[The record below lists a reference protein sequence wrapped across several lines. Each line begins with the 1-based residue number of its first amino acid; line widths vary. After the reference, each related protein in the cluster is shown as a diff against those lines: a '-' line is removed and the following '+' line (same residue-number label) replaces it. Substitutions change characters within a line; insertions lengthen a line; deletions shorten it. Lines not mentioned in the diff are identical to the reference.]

1 MTAQLESPNRNRVS
15 VPGSID
21 FGECTTHDYTSIH
34 EQTETT
40 FSTTTTMATAQRS
53 FRQSMSHSQIR
64 LARPSKP
71 TAFSRPLSSQKQ
83 VENASG
89 FNSNSSSD
97 THDRFIARAKNSAV
111 QSGGLA
117 EACGVKSNRILEY
130 SSAPPLKRKYA
141 ATEFTSRYAQHMP
154 LQTRSDAP
162 SRQIP
167 NKPTKIL
174 DAPGLLDDFYLNV
187 IDWSGAL
194 NYMAIGL
201 NSTVYCWNPAS
212 SEVSVIA
219 ELNPEGGQSVA
230 VSSLKW
236 SNEDS
241 CLAVATSEG
250 EVQIWDAESGSLIRS
265 MRGHNNERVAA
276 LSWSEPLLSSGRRN
290 GSIWNHDIRIKQH
303 KVAELRSHCGE
314 ICGLEWRKDGRCLAS
329 GSNDNTVALWDARV
343 TSVPK
348 NRLIAHQAAVK
359 ALAWCPWQ
367 TNLLATGGGSADR
380 RIHFWNTAT
389 GTCVNSIDTGSQ
401 ITSLHWSKEYKEIA
415 GTLGYP
421 YNSVA
426 VWSYPS
432 LSKQIEINDAHD
444 SRILNGTLSMDNQTL
459 VTCSA
464 DENIKF
470 WNIFE
475 SDSKSKRHSLLQNR
489 GLGTK
494 FVPERI

>member
-1 MTAQLESPNRNRVS
+1 MAAQVQSPNRNRVS
-15 VPGSID
+15 VPGSVD
-21 FGECTTHDYTSIH
+21 LGECTSHDCTSLH
-34 EQTETT
+34 DQTETT
-40 FSTTTTMATAQRS
+40 FSSTATATAQRS
-53 FRQSMSHSQIR
+53 FRQSLSYGNIH
-64 LARPSKP
+64 LAKPSKK
-71 TAFSRPLSSQKQ
+71 AALRGPLSTHKQ
-83 VENASG
+83 LENIGSCVPNYASE
-89 FNSNSSSD
+89 SR
-97 THDRFIARAKNSAV
+97 DRFIARAKHSAV

-130 SSAPPLKRKYA
+130 ASAPPLKRKYA
-141 ATEFTSRYAQHMP
+141 PAEFTALYAQRIAS
-154 LQTRSDAP
+154 QKQSDTP

-174 DAPGLLDDFYLNV
+174 DAPGILDDFYINV
-187 IDWSGAL
+187 VDWSSAI
-194 NYMAIGL
+194 NYLAIGL
-201 NSTVYCWNPAS
+201 NSTVYCWNPAT

-219 ELNPEGGQSVA
+219 ELDPDGNQSVT

-236 SNEDS
+236 SNEDT
-241 CLAVATSEG
+241 CLAIATSEG

-265 MRGHNNERVAA
+265 MRGRSSERIAA
-276 LSWSEPLLSSGRRN
+276 LSWNEPLLSSGRRN
-290 GSIWNHDIRIKQH
+290 GSIWNHDIRVKQH
-303 KVAELRSHCGE
+303 KVAELRHHSGE
-314 ICGLEWRKDGRCLAS
+314 ICGLKWREDGRFLAS

-348 NRLIAHQAAVK
+348 HQLIAHQAAVK

-380 RIHFWNTAT
+380 QIHFWNTAT

-401 ITSLHWSKEYKEIA
+401 ITSLHWSREYKEIA

-426 VWSYPS
+426 VWNYPT
-432 LSKQIEINDAHD
+432 LSKQIEITGAHD
-444 SRILNGTLSMDNQTL
+444 FRILNGTLSMDNQTL

-475 SDSKSKRHSLLQNR
+475 SDAKAKRQFHHQNR
-489 GLGTK
+489 DLGSS